1 MTNRLFPPILVVLLI
16 ISFLFGSWILFP
28 FQAVVIFAVAT
39 GAGFIGWLLTT
50 YRNPV
55 ESRGVI
61 SLFLIAVAI
70 QLIHMGEEVFAR
82 FPDNFTD
89 LVNATNQYTER
100 EFLAVSVFGMTSL
113 LIFAAVAMSRK
124 IPIITPIANYFAW
137 FYALGLGLTN
147 AIAHFVMP
155 ILAGGYFPGLITAP
169 VHLIMSVI
177 LIRALLIEN
186 KAVRERRLRGAGGS
200 RGVTPDHIP
209 ETAVVS

>member
-1 MTNRLFPPILVVLLI
+1 MLNNKLIPAIVVAIII

-39 GAGFIGWLLTT
+39 ASAFIGWLLTT

-55 ESRGVI
+55 ESRAVI

-70 QLIHMGEEVFAR
+70 QLIHMGEEVFAG
-82 FPDNFTD
+82 FPHEFTE
-89 LVNATNQYTER
+89 LVNSTNEYTER

-113 LIFAAVAMSRK
+113 LIFAAVAMSRE
-124 IPIITPIANYFAW
+124 IPIITPIANYFVW

-147 AIAHFVMP
+147 AIAHFVIP

-169 VHLIMSVI
+169 VHLIMSII

-186 KAVRERRLRGAGGS
+186 KRVRGIRLR
-200 RGVTPDHIP
+200 
-209 ETAVVS
+209 

>member
-1 MTNRLFPPILVVLLI
+1 MDNRLIPPILVAILI

-28 FQAVVIFAVAT
+28 IQAVVIFGVAT

-82 FPDNFTD
+82 FPETFTEM
-89 LVNATNQYTER
+89 VNATNEYTEG

-113 LIFAAVAMSRK
+113 LIFAAVGMSHR
-124 IPIITPIANYFAW
+124 IPIITPMANYFAW
-137 FYALGLGLTN
+137 MYALGLGLTN
-147 AIAHFVMP
+147 TIAHFVLP
-155 ILAGGYFPGLITAP
+155 IVVGGYFHGLITAP

-200 RGVTPDHIP
+200 RGVTPDDIP

>member
-1 MTNRLFPPILVVLLI
+1 MDNRQIPPIVVTIMI

-28 FQAVVIFAVAT
+28 FQAVIIFAVAT
-39 GAGFIGWLLTT
+39 ASAFIGWLLTT
-50 YRNPV
+50 YRHPV

-61 SLFLIAVAI
+61 TLFLIAVAI
-70 QLIHMGEEVFAR
+70 QLIHMGEEVLAR
-82 FPDNFTD
+82 FPETFTE
-89 LVNATNQYTER
+89 LVNATNHYTEG

-113 LIFAAVAMSRK
+113 LIFAAVAMSHK
-124 IPIITPIANYFAW
+124 IPIITPMANYFAW
-137 FYALGLGLTN
+137 MYALGLGLTN
-147 AIAHFVMP
+147 AIAHFVLP

-177 LIRALLIEN
+177 MIRALLIEN